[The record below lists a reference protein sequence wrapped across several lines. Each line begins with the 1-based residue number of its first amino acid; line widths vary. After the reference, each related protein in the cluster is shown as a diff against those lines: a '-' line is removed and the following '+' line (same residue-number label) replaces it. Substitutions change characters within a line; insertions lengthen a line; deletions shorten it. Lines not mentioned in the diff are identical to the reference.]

1 MAIAT
6 FNAVGFCPHYSQPG
20 DWAFDYALGLARRHQ
35 IRLNVFHFL
44 KDPFNPEDNLADSL
58 SPEERAQLAVA
69 REKELRL
76 YYDSRAG
83 DYLDVGF
90 RLCEHSEWLELHRCL
105 LVREFQVL
113 VLGQICHGATFGG
126 RPIEEF
132 ADSFVCP
139 VVLVGPE
146 RRNQFLLNRPAQL
159 IVDKLGVEAED
170 WSLIDRS
177 QLAKSA
183 EARRKASSV
192 ACGALS

>member
-1 MAIAT
+1 MAIPT
-6 FNAVGFCPHYSQPG
+6 FNAVGFCPHYSAPG

-44 KDPFNPEDNLADSL
+44 KDPYTPEDNLADLL
-58 SPEERAQLAVA
+58 SPEERAQLAIA

-90 RLCEHSEWLELHRCL
+90 RLCEDSEWTELHRCL

-113 VLGQICHGATFGG
+113 VLGQIRPGATFGG

-159 IVDKLGVEAED
+159 IVDRLGLEAEA
-170 WSLIDRS
+170 WSVIDLLHVGTER
-177 QLAKSA
+177 
-183 EARRKASSV
+183 
-192 ACGALS
+192 